1 MVGIAYN
8 LLTPIVDFNNIYVY
22 LGMYN
27 TYLTYFYG
35 SMFNDCPIGIGS
47 SYNTSLEDICPE
59 TP

>member
-35 SMFNDCPIGIGS
+35 SISYSTYSSASSISFNNIS
-47 SYNTSLEDICPE
+47 T
-59 TP
+59 